1 MEVPLEPCLQTNR
14 GQLAWEHLAL
24 VPTLEPAIAT
34 LAPLALVQLAL
45 EQLAL
50 VFPVEAMMVEAT
62 VVEAMVHLA
71 LADQPTME
79 PMAFRQLAQEAREE
93 ARELAREVAL
103 ATLTMMMMT
112 ALQVATPKAPPLP
125 ERQPAMQVPQIQAA
139 MLFSGS
145 AWASPPYWGYVLL
158 CTACCYRCV

>member
-1 MEVPLEPCLQTNR
+1 MEVTLESCLEVTLESCLEANR

-24 VPTLEPAIAT
+24 VPTLKPAIAT
-34 LAPLALVQLAL
+34 MAPLALGQLAL
-45 EQLAL
+45 GQLAVGQLALGQLALGQLAL

-103 ATLTMMMMT
+103 ATPTMKMA
-112 ALQVATPKAPPLP
+112 ALQVTTPKAPPLP

-139 MLFSGS
+139 I
-145 AWASPPYWGYVLL
+145 V
-158 CTACCYRCV
+158 TT

>member
-1 MEVPLEPCLQTNR
+1 MTLESCLEANR

-103 ATLTMMMMT
+103 ATPTMKMT
-112 ALQVATPKAPPLP
+112 ALQVTTPKAPPLP

-139 MLFSGS
+139 I
-145 AWASPPYWGYVLL
+145 V
-158 CTACCYRCV
+158 TT